1 MDRKRLEKHIKLCR
15 KNLLDKRTKCCALC
29 PFEKEILSVYP
40 ELEELFAAKQRA
52 QEEADKKKA
61 K

>member
-15 KNLLDKRTKCCALC
+15 RNLLDERTKCCALC

-40 ELEELFAAKQRA
+40 ELEELFEAKRRA
-52 QEEADKKKA
+52 QEKKDEEED
-61 K
+61 